1 MAQKDADSKGKKS
14 TKASQDTARPKR
26 RRQHP
31 WLYIFSIFILVLIVV
46 TFIGAPLLTGS
57 SGGSGIVFGNYN
69 GTDIEYV
76 PGNYLSRQ
84 KDSIADQLSASGQD
98 MNVDQAAFQVWLG
111 AFQNTVIHTAILD
124 ESEKSGVQISDESI
138 DKALAE
144 YPGYQVDGK
153 FNAEKYR
160 STPNLEKA
168 QIRKYY
174 RDSLISSQ
182 YRNDLKYGV
191 KSSEAE
197 KEFIQAMTTPEY
209 SFSYQRINFDQFPVD
224 LIAAYA
230 SEQKDLFRKINVS
243 RIMIQSSKES
253 ADSVYNQ
260 LEKDPALFDELA
272 RTQSKDGYAESGGYI
287 GWQYYYSLSNELNDE
302 DAVQQIFSLAA
313 DTVSPVIETSYG
325 WLIYKCNEA
334 VADVDTGD
342 ENDIETVRSYMERFA
357 KGTIEDYLIEKAET
371 VRAGLS
377 AAVLGSEN
385 IEGFEAGETTSAP
398 LNYGRVEIFKPLSD
412 VSGSGALQSI
422 ADDEGF
428 LTEIYSLNEGEIS
441 APLVLNDNVYLFAI
455 KAITEP
461 EEEALKAT
469 GAYYAYLSQTY
480 TEQDMGSMILSSD
493 KLEDNFFAVFSQYFL
508 SN

>member
-1 MAQKDADSKGKKS
+1 MAQKDANSKGKKS
-14 TKASQDTARPKR
+14 AKTTPDTARPKK

-46 TFIGAPLLTGS
+46 TFIGAPLLTGR

-69 GTDIEYV
+69 GTDIEYI

-84 KDSIADQLSASGQD
+84 KDSIAEQLSASGQD

-111 AFQNTVIHTAILD
+111 AYQNTVIHTAILD
-124 ESEKSGVQISDESI
+124 EAEQSGVLIGDESI
-138 DKALAE
+138 DKALAD

-153 FNAEKYR
+153 FSAEKYR

-191 KSSEAE
+191 KTPAAE
-197 KEFIQAMTTPEY
+197 KEFIKAMTSPEY
-209 SFSYQRINFDQFPVD
+209 SFNYQRINFSEFPENR
-224 LIAAYA
+224 IAAYA
-230 SEQKDLFRKINVS
+230 AEQKDLFRKINIS
-243 RIMIQSSKES
+243 RIMIQSSKEA
-253 ADSVYNQ
+253 ADAVYKQ
-260 LEKDPALFDELA
+260 LQNDPALFDELA
-272 RTQSKDGYAESGGYI
+272 RTQSKDSYAESGGYI
-287 GWQYYYSLSNELNDE
+287 GWQYYYSLTNELEKE
-302 DAVQQIFSLAA
+302 DAVKQIFSLAA

-334 VADVDTGD
+334 AVEVDSTD
-342 ENDIETVRSYMERFA
+342 ENDIATVRSYMERFS
-357 KGTIEDYLIEKAET
+357 KGTIEDYLIERAQT
-371 VRAGLS
+371 VRSGVSGAL
-377 AAVLGSEN
+377 LGSES
-385 IEGFEAGETTSAP
+385 IDGFEAGETTSAP
-398 LNYGRVEIFKPLSD
+398 IDYGRVEIFKPLED
-412 VSGSGALQSI
+412 ASGSGTLKSI

-428 LTEIYSLNEGEIS
+428 LTAIYSLKEGEVS
-441 APLVLNDNVYLFAI
+441 EPLVLNDNIYLFSI
-455 KAITEP
+455 KKITAP
-461 EEEALKAT
+461 EEESLKAT

-493 KLEDNFFAVFSQYFL
+493 KLKDNFFAVFSQYFL
-508 SN
+508 SK